1 MSVKIKSFELEN
13 VKRIK
18 LVEMEPSQNGLTVIG
33 GKNNQGKTSILDS
46 LAWALGGNK
55 HKPSKEH
62 RDGSMLSPNLK
73 VTLSNGIV
81 VERKGKN
88 STLKVTD
95 PNGKKSGQKL
105 LDSFVE
111 ELALNLPKFMEST
124 SKEKAETLLNIIGVG
139 PQLMELNKKRSS
151 LWDQRNAVYQLY
163 NARKGTVET
172 MPSYD
177 GVPND
182 LISISELIKQQ
193 QDILAKNG
201 ENARKRANVTK
212 YQNELNIVEQ
222 NIASLQAQLNSF
234 LAKKTELTNSL
245 EIAQKDAV
253 DIHDESTEELENNI
267 QNIESI
273 NAKVTANLNR
283 DKAIE
288 ERDNYKNQY
297 DEYTVK
303 IRAVEKEKVDLLN
316 NANLPL
322 AELSVNDDGEIIYK
336 NQPWDNMSGS
346 DQLKVATAI
355 VRKLNPD
362 CGFVFMDKLEQ
373 MDIQTMQEFGA
384 WLEQEGLQVI
394 ATRVS
399 TGDECSIIIEDGTVK
414 EDRTLQQAAQPAIQ
428 DVAQPILQSATGT
441 VDWKKGW

>member
-1 MSVKIKSFELEN
+1 MNQPVKIASFELEN

-18 LVEMEPSQNGLTVIG
+18 LVELEPTENGLTVIG
-33 GKNNQGKTSILDS
+33 GRNNQGKTSVLDS

-55 HKPSKEH
+55 FKPTKEK
-62 RDGSMLSPNLK
+62 RDGSTLPPNLK

-88 STLKVTD
+88 SALKVTD
-95 PNGKKSGQKL
+95 PTGQKSGQKL
-105 LDSFVE
+105 LDSFIE
-111 ELALNLPKFMEST
+111 PLALNLPKFMEST
-124 SKEKAETLLNIIGVG
+124 SKDKADTLLNIIGVG
-139 PQLMELNKKRSS
+139 PQLAKLNQMHNT
-151 LWDQRNAVYQLY
+151 LWTERTTKWQLY
-163 NARKGTVET
+163 SARKGVVDS

-177 GVPND
+177 NVPAD
-182 LISISELIKQQ
+182 LISISDLLKQQ

-201 ENARKRANVTK
+201 ENARKRANLEQYKRELENIHQNIVTLQK
-212 YQNELNIVEQ
+212 QLNELFGKQGKLLDDI
-222 NIASLQAQLNSF
+222 
-234 LAKKTELTNSL
+234 
-245 EIAQKDAV
+245 EIAEKDV
-253 DIHDESTEELENNI
+253 LELHDESTEELEENI
-267 QNIESI
+267 RNIESI
-273 NAKVTANLNR
+273 NAKITANLNR
-283 DKAIE
+283 EKAIE
-288 ERDNYKNQY
+288 EQKQYKAEY

-303 IRAVEKEKVDLLN
+303 IRKVEQDKVDLLK

-322 AELSVNDDGEIIYK
+322 QELSVNDEGEIVYK

-399 TGDECSIIIEDGTVK
+399 TGDECSIIIEDGTIK
-414 EDRTLQQAAQPAIQ
+414 EDRTSQQAAQPI
-428 DVAQPILQSATGT
+428 AQPILQSATGT